1 MCLVFLM
8 SGFSKGKQRVA
19 VIDKDK
25 CINGNGCNFLCGS
38 VCPVNR
44 SGKECIVIGEDN
56 KPIID
61 EDLCTGCGICPKRC
75 PVQCIIVINLPSEK
89 NTVPVHKYGKNSFRL
104 FNLPTPKKNSVVGL
118 LGSNGIGKT
127 TALRILAGQLVP
139 NFADFENPADYKKA
153 VDFFKG
159 KELQAFF
166 ERLSKKQARLS
177 YKPQK
182 IDEIP
187 SIFKGKVKQL
197 LEKTDEK
204 KQLKEIAKRLEIDS
218 ILGNDIATVSG
229 GELQR
234 IAIAACFLKKAE
246 IYFFDEPSTYL
257 DVSQRLKTGALIRSL
272 LDENTSVF
280 VVEHD
285 LALLDY
291 LSDYID
297 IFYGSKSAYGIVS
310 GSKSVRNGINEFL
323 EGFLPEENLRF
334 REKELRFNVH
344 PAVVSKK
351 KRVVLEYPAL
361 EKKLGNFFLHAS
373 QGNFMEGETI
383 GVLGPNA
390 IGKTTFVKMLAGEIN
405 PDNTAL
411 DFKMKIAY
419 KPQYIQAEQ
428 NTLVREL
435 FSAKKINSE
444 IFESEV
450 NKKLGIKKF
459 FEQNL
464 SELSGGELQKVSIAY
479 NLCLDFDLLLLD
491 EPSAFMDIEER
502 LRVADCIRGIIS
514 NTKRIAL
521 VVDHDILFQDYVSDR
536 LIVFSGAPAKK
547 GTASEAMEM
556 HRGMNLFL
564 KEMNVSMR
572 RDVNSGRPRINKLDS
587 VLDQEQKKSGEYYY
601 KIG

>member
-44 SGKECIVIGEDN
+44 SGKECIVLGEDN

-89 NTVPVHKYGKNSFRL
+89 NTVPVHKYGKNSFML

-127 TALRILAGQLVP
+127 PALRILAGQLVP

-166 ERLSKKQARLS
+166 EKLSKKQARLS

-197 LEKTDEK
+197 LEKT
-204 KQLKEIAKRLEIDS
+204 
-218 ILGNDIATVSG
+218 
-229 GELQR
+229 
-234 IAIAACFLKKAE
+234 E

-405 PDNTAL
+405 PDNTSL

-419 KPQYIQAEQ
+419 KPQYIRAEQ

-435 FSAKKINSE
+435 FSAKKINYE
-444 IFESEV
+444 LFESEV